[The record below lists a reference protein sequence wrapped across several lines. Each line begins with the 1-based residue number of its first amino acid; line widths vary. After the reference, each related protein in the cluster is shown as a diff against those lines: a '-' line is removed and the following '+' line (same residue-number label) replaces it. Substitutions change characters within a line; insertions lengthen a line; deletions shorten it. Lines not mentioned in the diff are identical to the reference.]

1 MGEFAGKVVM
11 VTGGSKGIGRA
22 AVHRFCEEGATCII
36 VSRHGDECRHYAAE
50 LAAMGHKAG
59 GLAADV
65 SSVGDIKGM
74 VQSAIAQHG
83 RIDVLVNAAGI
94 SNRKMAVDYT
104 EEDWDQIIDIN
115 LKGAY
120 FCCLAVGKQMISQGG
135 GTIVNIASLQS
146 HITLPALSIYA
157 ASKAGVRQFTKGLAN
172 EWAPLGIRVN
182 SISPA
187 FIETA
192 MVEKVL
198 QNPVNR
204 QLLESRTP
212 LKRAG
217 TPGEV
222 AELILFLASP
232 RSSYITGADI
242 PIDGGWTAS

>member
-1 MGEFAGKVVM
+1 MSSAH
-11 VTGGSKGIGRA
+11 
-22 AVHRFCEEGATCII
+22 AV
-36 VSRHGDECRHYAAE
+36 
-50 LAAMGHKAG
+50 
-59 GLAADV
+59 
-65 SSVGDIKGM
+65 
-74 VQSAIAQHG
+74 AI
-83 RIDVLVNAAGI
+83 
-94 SNRKMAVDYT
+94 
-104 EEDWDQIIDIN
+104 
-115 LKGAY
+115 
-120 FCCLAVGKQMISQGG
+120 
-135 GTIVNIASLQS
+135 
-146 HITLPALSIYA
+146 A
-157 ASKAGVRQFTKGLAN
+157 ASKAGVKQFTKGLAN
-172 EWAPLGIRVN
+172 EWAQLGIRVN

-198 QNPVNR
+198 QNPANR